1 MTTTPRAVR
10 PNPRPPA
17 ATCGIIR
24 NQPFSPIV
32 KLLVAMQVTR
42 CLEVLWLSLPP
53 NDSELAAQ
61 KVCDRRIVIA
71 GRGWACV
78 RALPLL
84 RA

>member
-1 MTTTPRAVR
+1 
-10 PNPRPPA
+10 
-17 ATCGIIR
+17 
-24 NQPFSPIV
+24 
-32 KLLVAMQVTR
+32 MQVTR
-42 CLEVLWLSLPP
+42 RLEVLWLSLPP